1 MSDERCEKVRS
12 DTLLYLVVIIV
23 SIDNM
28 VDFGKTHSLYKP
40 PNLPSRPKPPNLP
53 SRPNLQSRLKHPIP
67 SSRVT
72 HLTKTTFPFS
82 ATAPIIFG
90 FSFINFLRKKNIYIS
105 YLPNQRRKI

>member
-1 MSDERCEKVRS
+1 MNTIQNKFDLSEDRK
-12 DTLLYLVVIIV
+12 V

-40 PNLPSRPKPPNLP
+40 PNLPSRPKRPNLP
-53 SRPNLQSRLKHPIP
+53 SRLKRPIP

-90 FSFINFLRKKNIYIS
+90 FSFINYFYKKYFSFS
-105 YLPNQRRKI
+105 YLPNHSSKDTKN

>member
-1 MSDERCEKVRS
+1 
-12 DTLLYLVVIIV
+12 
-23 SIDNM
+23 M

-53 SRPNLQSRLKHPIP
+53 SRPNLQSRLKCPIP

-90 FSFINFLRKKNIYIS
+90 FSFINFLRKKIS
-105 YLPNQRRKI
+105 VFHISRINAERYENTSQT